1 MAAHKTL
8 IFYVKIAC
16 CIAWTFMLDYA
27 LDCWAILIKQNPT
40 DYLRMLI
47 SNKKSINDPA
57 AKTRFNA
64 LVDREEALAREKMTQ

>member
-8 IFYVKIAC
+8 IFYAKIAC

-27 LDCWAILIKQNPT
+27 LYCWATLIIQNPT

-57 AKTRFNA
+57 AKRRFNA
-64 LVDREEALAREKMTQ
+64 LVDREEAIAREKMSR